1 MGTGIASHDLEA
13 LRRQAIAR
21 TAGGGAEPSSAN
33 GSTPSAAAVAGVL
46 TTPAREYS
54 LQAVYFDRNRF
65 KSVAD
70 CLTAASAGH
79 LPLDLCR

>member
-1 MGTGIASHDLEA
+1 
-13 LRRQAIAR
+13 
-21 TAGGGAEPSSAN
+21 
-33 GSTPSAAAVAGVL
+33 VL